1 MRVSISG
8 RLMLTMIATMLLMA
22 GCHGQ
27 RSNDFN
33 EAQTLTEEARKAAE
47 ITYMQVPY
55 TQLLYTKTAP
65 EFTWEHRS
73 VEHLDPDIQQLY
85 DDGINRAPGGW
96 VLKETD
102 QEIYLLVSGG
112 QLPSAKGF
120 RIASL
125 KMTDQKIG
133 DQKNHLYITLSSY
146 EDDGTEDYPG
156 QVSVTSLVAI
166 RKSGL
171 PSGAAIHGVT
181 MTGVD

>member
-1 MRVSISG
+1 M
-8 RLMLTMIATMLLMA
+8 ATMLLMA

-27 RSNDFN
+27 RTNDSKK
-33 EAQTLTEEARKAAE
+33 AQTVTKEARKAAE
-47 ITYMQVPY
+47 IKYTQVPY
-55 TQLLYTKTAP
+55 TQLLYTKTSP

-125 KMTDQKIG
+125 KMTDQKIV
-133 DQKNHLYITLSSY
+133 DQKNHLYITLTSY
-146 EDDGTEDYPG
+146 EDDGTEGYPS
-156 QVSVTSLVAI
+156 QVSATSLVAI
-166 RKSGL
+166 PKSGL